1 MPLPPAPRR
10 PGFRGF
16 AASRGALMA
25 LALSLG
31 ACSFIDAPPMSRG
44 HLVTE
49 EQLKELVPGV
59 QRRADV
65 QALLGSP
72 TARGTFDDSNWY
84 YISAISRARP
94 MQQEAIT
101 SQRVVV
107 VEFDDGGKVKR
118 VRELSGDD
126 GRSVSFVARETP
138 VPGNERSLLQALFG
152 NVGRFNPL
160 GGGAGGINNT
170 NPGGTQPNSTRI
182 N

>member
-1 MPLPPAPRR
+1 MPLSPALRR
-10 PGFRGF
+10 PGFRGS
-16 AASRGALMA
+16 AASRGVLLA
-25 LALSLG
+25 LALGLG
-31 ACSFIDAPPMSRG
+31 ACSYIDAPPVSRG

-59 QRRADV
+59 QGRADV

-72 TARGTFDDSNWY
+72 TARGTFDDANWY

-94 MQQEAIT
+94 MQQESI
-101 SQRVVV
+101 SRQRVVV
-107 VEFDDGGKVKR
+107 VEFDDGGKVKG
-118 VRELSGDD
+118 VRELDEGA
-126 GRSVSFVARETP
+126 GRSVSFVSRETP

-160 GGGAGGINNT
+160 GAGQGGINNT